1 MTLRP
6 TECRLFN
13 EEQNLFYIGG
23 CVGTF
28 SLNSCPRCKGDVLL
42 GNEDQYGWYE
52 QCLQCGYQ
60 RDLEIMDDMNPV
72 VGVEKGGEKD
82 VRDKKV

>member
-1 MTLRP
+1 MLRDK
-6 TECRLFN
+6 R
-13 EEQNLFYIGG
+13 
-23 CVGTF
+23 
-28 SLNSCPRCKGDVLL
+28 CPRCKGYVMLDR
-42 GNEDQYGWYE
+42 DIHGWYE

-82 VRDKKV
+82 VRGKKV